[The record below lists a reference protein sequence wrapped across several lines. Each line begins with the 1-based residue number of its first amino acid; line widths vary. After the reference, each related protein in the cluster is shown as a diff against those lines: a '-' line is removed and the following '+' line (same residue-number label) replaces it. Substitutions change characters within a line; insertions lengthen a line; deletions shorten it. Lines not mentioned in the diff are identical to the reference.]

1 MKKTIALF
9 TVTCLAL
16 MLGVA
21 GCGYNTQPNASP
33 NPAVTPGVSPA
44 VTNPAGQTGY
54 RNTYPN
60 TGMNSPM
67 AGQTGLYNFG
77 NAGLNTQAAQLVAR
91 DLESLPGVQDAA
103 VAILGNT
110 CLAGVQ
116 SLNNNTATDPNTVKN
131 EVVQACNRQN
141 LNVNQVLVTTDP
153 TLSRRIAALMGNTFG
168 IGQTGLNNN
177 QTGRTGQNGMNAQN
191 EFQAIMREMG
201 GTNTGTTNGTTNG
214 ITNGTT
220 NGTRRY
226 GNTTGTT
233 NKTNTGRNIN
243 GGGVTT
249 TR

>member
-33 NPAVTPGVSPA
+33 SVTPGMMSPA
-44 VTNPAGQTGY
+44 ATNPAGQTGY

-67 AGQTGLYNFG
+67 TGQTGLYDFG
-77 NAGLNTQAAQLVAR
+77 NAGLNVQDAQMVAR

-103 VAILGNT
+103 CAILGNT

-116 SLNNNTATDPNTVKN
+116 SLNNNTATDPDTIKD

-153 TLSRRIAALMGNTFG
+153 TLCRRIAALMGDTFG
-168 IGQTGLNNN
+168 IGQTGLND
-177 QTGRTGQNGMNAQN
+177 QTGRTGQTGMNAQE
-191 EFQAIMREMG
+191 EFQDIIQQMG
-201 GTNTGTTNGTTNG
+201 GSSGGTTG
-214 ITNGTT
+214 
-220 NGTRRY
+220 GTRRS
-226 GNTTGTT
+226 GTTSGMTGGKTTGG
-233 NKTNTGRNIN
+233 KTS
-243 GGGVTT
+243 T

>member
-1 MKKTIALF
+1 MKKNIALF

-21 GCGYNTQPNASP
+21 GCGYNTQPNTSP
-33 NPAVTPGVSPA
+33 PAVTPGISPA

-60 TGMNSPM
+60 TGMTSPM
-67 AGQTGLYNFG
+67 AGQTGLYDFG
-77 NAGLNTQAAQLVAR
+77 NAGLNIPVAQAVAR

-103 VAILGNT
+103 CAIMGNT

-116 SLNNNTATDPNTVKN
+116 SLNNNTAADPNTVKD

-153 TLSRRIAALMGNTFG
+153 TLCRRIAALMGDTFG

-177 QTGRTGQNGMNAQN
+177 RPGRTGQNGMNAQD

-201 GTNTGTTNGTTNG
+201 GTNTGTTGGAMGGTNG
-214 ITNGTT
+214 GRNVNG
-220 NGTRRY
+220 
-226 GNTTGTT
+226 GNTT
-233 NKTNTGRNIN
+233 
-243 GGGVTT
+243 T

>member
-21 GCGYNTQPNASP
+21 GCGYNTQPNNTP
-33 NPAVTPGVSPA
+33 YPTVTPGISPA
-44 VTNPAGQTGY
+44 ATNPAGQTGY

-60 TGMNSPM
+60 TGMTSPM

-77 NAGLNTQAAQLVAR
+77 NGGLNIPAAQAVAR

-103 VAILGNT
+103 CAIMGNT

-116 SLNNNTATDPNTVKN
+116 SLNNNSATDPNTVKN

-153 TLSRRIAALMGNTFG
+153 TLCGRITALMGNTFG
-168 IGQTGLNNN
+168 IGQTGLNN

-201 GTNTGTTNGTTNG
+201 GT
-214 ITNGTT
+214 TNGTT

-226 GNTTGTT
+226 GTTTDT
-233 NKTNTGRNIN
+233 N
-243 GGGVTT
+243 GGNVTT

>member
-21 GCGYNTQPNASP
+21 GCGYNTQPKTSP
-33 NPAVTPGVSPA
+33 SPAVTPGISPA
-44 VTNPAGQTGY
+44 VTNPVGQTGY
-54 RNTYPN
+54 RSTYPN
-60 TGMNSPM
+60 TGMNTPM

-77 NAGLNTQAAQLVAR
+77 NAGLNTQACQTVAR

-116 SLNNNTATDPNTVKN
+116 SLNNNTATDEDTIKN

-153 TLSRRIAALMGNTFG
+153 TLCRRIAALMGNTFG
-168 IGQTGLNNN
+168 IGQTGLNN
-177 QTGRTGQNGMNAQN
+177 QTGRTGQNGMNVQT

-201 GTNTGTTNGTTNG
+201 GTTGTTNGTN
-214 ITNGTT
+214 
-220 NGTRRY
+220 RY
-226 GNTTGTT
+226 GTGTT
-233 NKTNTGRNIN
+233 NNTNNGRNIN
-243 GGGVTT
+243 GGNVTT

>member
-33 NPAVTPGVSPA
+33 SPVVTPGISPA
-44 VTNPAGQTGY
+44 ATNPAGQTGY

-60 TGMNSPM
+60 TGMTSPM
-67 AGQTGLYNFG
+67 AGQTGLYDFG
-77 NAGLNTQAAQLVAR
+77 NAGLNVQAAQQVAK

-103 VAILGNT
+103 CAIMGNT

-116 SLNNNTATDPNTVKN
+116 SLNNNTATDPDTIKN

-153 TLSRRIAALMGNTFG
+153 TLCRRIAALTGNTFG
-168 IGQTGLNNN
+168 IGQAGLN
-177 QTGRTGQNGMNAQN
+177 QAGRTGQNGMNVQD

-201 GTNTGTTNGTTNG
+201 GTTTTGTTNGVRRSGTVGGTNG
-214 ITNGTT
+214 GQNISG
-220 NGTRRY
+220 
-226 GNTTGTT
+226 GNTT
-233 NKTNTGRNIN
+233 
-243 GGGVTT
+243 VT
-249 TR
+249 R

>member
-21 GCGYNTQPNASP
+21 GCGYNTQPKTSP
-33 NPAVTPGVSPA
+33 SPAVTPGISPA

-54 RNTYPN
+54 RSTYPN
-60 TGMNSPM
+60 TGMNTPM

-77 NAGLNTQAAQLVAR
+77 NAGLNDQAAQTVAR

-103 VAILGNT
+103 VAIMGNT

-116 SLNNNTATDPNTVKN
+116 SLNNNTATEPDTIKN

-153 TLSRRIAALMGNTFG
+153 TLCRRIADLMGDTFG
-168 IGQTGLNNN
+168 IGQTGLNNRP
-177 QTGRTGQNGMNAQN
+177 GRTGQNGMNAQN

-201 GTNTGTTNGTTNG
+201 GTNTGTTTG
-214 ITNGTT
+214 
-220 NGTRRY
+220 GTRRS
-226 GNTTGTT
+226 GTTGGTMGGT
-233 NKTNTGRNIN
+233 NGGRNT
-243 GGGVTT
+243 TT